1 VVYFLLLALV
11 VAAIAAWTDT
21 RTGQVPNWLTFGAL
35 SFGLV
40 GHFAAGWRFSGGWRG
55 GFHEMGLSLGG
66 VALCAA
72 VPAFMYWRRAIGG
85 GDVKIFAALGAL
97 CLPLVGLEVEMYAF
111 VAAAII
117 APARLAFKGLLF
129 QTLGRSL
136 ALVLNPF
143 RKQENRRVIPE
154 ELMTWFRLGPA
165 IFLGAALTTLLHW
178 NVP

>member
-1 VVYFLLLALV
+1 MVYFLIGTLV

-21 RTGQVPNWLTFGAL
+21 RTAQVPNWLTYGTL
-35 SFGLV
+35 SVGLV
-40 GHFAAGWRFSGGWRG
+40 GHLVAGWRFAGGWRG
-55 GFHEMGLSLGG
+55 GLHEMGLSFAGI
-66 VALCAA
+66 ALCSA

-85 GDVKIFAALGAL
+85 GDLKLFAALGAL
-97 CLPLVGLEVEMYAF
+97 CLPLVGLEVETYAF

-165 IFLGAALTTLLHW
+165 VFIGAAVTTLLHW